1 MLVYVLTIVVYQN
14 ITTELLAFHH
24 RLIKKKRKEEYI
36 FKSFWFYLN
45 SLNFVNFQILN
56 YIFQSDCYNF
66 IKILLVHKDE
76 ILVCGTNAF
85 DPRCT
90 WRAVSIT
97 VTTTI
102 SVFIQWRWCSQNEI
116 LHLPLLTSI
125 CLTFYVR
132 GAAFATL
139 EVFQKIHI
147 KWLLLLYI
155 VSRFVMAGVKDYR
168 GSRNRE

>member
-1 MLVYVLTIVVYQN
+1 MVYQN

-24 RLIKKKRKEEYI
+24 RLILKKRKEEYI

-102 SVFIQWRWCSQNEI
+102 CVHTMEVMFPKWNITSPAVNKHIFDVLCKRCSFCNFRSVPKTS
-116 LHLPLLTSI
+116 HKMTAPLI
-125 CLTFYVR
+125 YC
-132 GAAFATL
+132 
-139 EVFQKIHI
+139 
-147 KWLLLLYI
+147 
-155 VSRFVMAGVKDYR
+155 
-168 GSRNRE
+168 